1 MKMYGHRV
9 LLLFIPLF
17 YFHVLPSSAQ
27 TYEELV
33 ERGIQ
38 AAGQDSLTEAEHLF
52 KQALKLNPNDIRNAL
67 LYANLAKVQQAQ
79 GLHMKAIETYGLA
92 LNIAPLNVPI
102 LKARGDLYFQ
112 LGNYKKA
119 AIDYGN
125 ILDVDARNVEALQGC
140 AYIYQQ
146 QKNYL
151 KAKECYERLLA
162 IDPENYTTLFG
173 VCILFQ
179 NAGKPQE
186 ALTRLSVLIDKYPH
200 RAELY
205 SVRAEIEAEEKH
217 PELAIM
223 DLDKALE
230 LEPDNRNMIL
240 TRAYIH
246 KGMKNYRQ
254 AKHDFERAIQLGVPR
269 SQLKQEL
276 KECQ

>member
-1 MKMYGHRV
+1 MRSYGFLV
-9 LLLFIPLF
+9 LFIF
-17 YFHVLPSSAQ
+17 TFHFSFLDSAQAQ
-27 TYEELV
+27 TYDEWV

-38 AAGQDSLTEAEHLF
+38 AAEQDSLVEAERCF
-52 KQALKLNPNDIRNAL
+52 KQALKLQPNDIHNAL
-67 LYANLAKVQQAQ
+67 LYANLAKVQAAQ
-79 GLHMKAIETYGLA
+79 GQSMKAIETYGLA
-92 LNIAPLNVPI
+92 LNLTPLNVPI

-125 ILDVDARNVEALQGC
+125 ILDVDAKNVEALQGC

-146 QKNYL
+146 RKDYL
-151 KAKECYERLLA
+151 KAKECYERLLS
-162 IDPENYTTLFG
+162 IEPENYTALLG

-186 ALTRLSVLIDKYPH
+186 ALTRLSVLIDKYPM

-205 SVRAEIEAEEKH
+205 SVRAEIEAEEKQL
-217 PELAIM
+217 ELAIV
-223 DLDKALE
+223 DLDKAIE
-230 LEPDNRNMIL
+230 LEPDNQNMIL

-246 KGMKNYRQ
+246 LGLKNHRQ

-276 KECQ
+276 KECK